1 VFGCSSTVYG
11 IESPFLSYFGTFSN
25 TLFHS
30 SSVGFPVTVASFTV
44 FPSLSF
50 TITFTLFGL
59 LPFTFELS
67 SHVTVTLGVTL
78 SSGTL
83 NVFTIVN
90 SFVLSFVIAF

>member
-1 VFGCSSTVYG
+1 MFACSSTVYG
-11 IESPFLSYFGTFSN
+11 IGSPFLSYFGTFSN

-30 SSVGFPVTVASFTV
+30 SSVGFPVIVASFT
-44 FPSLSF
+44 FLPSLSF
-50 TITFTLFGL
+50 TTNFTLFGL

-83 NVFTIVN
+83 NVFVTLN
-90 SFVLSFVIAF
+90 PFTDFV